1 MDCLESI
8 YTRRT
13 IRKYTDKKV
22 SDEII
27 EKLLKAGMSGPST
40 MNEQPWH
47 FIVVT
52 DRKLL
57 EEIPKASL
65 YAQMAKDAAVA
76 IIVCGD
82 PKLEKIEGFWSQ
94 DCCIAAQNIL
104 LAAHA
109 LELGAVWTAAY
120 PLQDRVDNLQKIF
133 NIPKNII
140 PLCVIPLGYPAEKKE
155 PVEKFKK
162 ERVHHD
168 KW

>member
-8 YTRRT
+8 YTRRA

-22 SDEII
+22 SDEQI
-27 EKLLKAGMSGPST
+27 EKLLKAGMSGPSAV
-40 MNEQPWH
+40 NEQPWH
-47 FIVVT
+47 FIVVK
-52 DRKLL
+52 DKKLL
-57 EEIPKASL
+57 EEIPKASP

-82 PKLEKIEGFWSQ
+82 LKLQKIEGLWSQ

-109 LELGAVWTAAY
+109 LGLGAVWTAAY
-120 PLQDRVDNLQKIF
+120 PLPGRVENLQKLF

-140 PLCVIPLGYPAEKKE
+140 PLCVIPIGYPAEKKE
-155 PVEKFKK
+155 PVERFKK
-162 ERVHHD
+162 ERVHND

>member
-13 IRKYTDKKV
+13 IRKYSNKTVPD
-22 SDEII
+22 DMI
-27 EKLLKAGMSGPST
+27 EKLLKAGMSGPSA
-40 MNEQPWH
+40 MNEQPWY
-47 FIVVT
+47 FIVVK

-57 EEIPKASL
+57 VEISKASP
-65 YAQMAKDAAVA
+65 YSQMAKDAAVA
-76 IIVCGD
+76 IIVCGE
-82 PKLEKIEGFWSQ
+82 PKLQKIEGFWLQ

-109 LELGAVWTAAY
+109 LGLGAVWTASY
-120 PLQDRVDNLQKIF
+120 PLRDSVDNLQKLF
-133 NIPKNII
+133 GIPKKII

-155 PVEKFKK
+155 PVERFRK
-162 ERVHHD
+162 ERVHYD